1 MLLPALTAVAFA
13 CWQFQLSKYFP
24 NLPIDHTAQLFQS
37 LANSAF
43 HFFWKTK
50 TAVCAFYPG
59 HGQKNRWVSL
69 VQQALKQV
77 QTGGSKNAANTP
89 WFHFFLFIF
98 DGRFGTIIKRKNTS
112 QTPTDFSAVHFGS
125 RHFSF
130 ARIFFVVHNRHPI
143 LIDRRTTAPPC
154 FENPACQKA

>member
-1 MLLPALTAVAFA
+1 M
-13 CWQFQLSKYFP
+13 
-24 NLPIDHTAQLFQS
+24 
-37 LANSAF
+37 
-43 HFFWKTK
+43 
-50 TAVCAFYPG
+50 
-59 HGQKNRWVSL
+59 

-154 FENPACQKA
+154 FENPACQKALFFQLQRHIFIPPAAKTLYHPAWRQEKFVHQKRVMNP